1 MATTAQPL
9 AAPFSSI
16 SGTLAGQGSTY
27 IEEASALPDSL
38 QGWAQISAGSSVVVQ
53 ALFRNAV
60 NGIYYEAAIPS
71 TPGSKEFLLPFD
83 STTFAGNGQ
92 PLVTGI
98 AIANLDNS
106 AANIVCTAY
115 DPTGTVISGAV
126 IVPSL
131 APLGHWAAYQF
142 PLLVGKRGTIDCKS
156 NTNVSATALRFLGS
170 ALSSLPVV
178 TE

>member
-1 MATTAQPL
+1 M
-9 AAPFSSI
+9 
-16 SGTLAGQGSTY
+16 
-27 IEEASALPDSL
+27 
-38 QGWAQISAGSSVVVQ
+38 VVQ

-92 PLVTGI
+92 QLVTGI

-115 DPTGTVISGAV
+115 ILQAQSYRELWSCLHWLLWATGLPIS
-126 IVPSL
+126 
-131 APLGHWAAYQF
+131 F
-142 PLLVGKRGTIDCKS
+142 
-156 NTNVSATALRFLGS
+156 RF
-170 ALSSLPVV
+170 
-178 TE
+178 